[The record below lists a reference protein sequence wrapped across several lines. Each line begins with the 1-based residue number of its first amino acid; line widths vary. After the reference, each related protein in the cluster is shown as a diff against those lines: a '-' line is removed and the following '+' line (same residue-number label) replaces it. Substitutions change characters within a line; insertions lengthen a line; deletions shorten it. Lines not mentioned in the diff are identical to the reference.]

1 MGSRRLILSRMPA
14 AYPNSLFAVLLLV
27 LLWAPS
33 VPAQDLNEPL
43 KLDPAVRTGRL
54 PNGLVYFIRRNVQP
68 ANRAM
73 LRLAVEAGSIDE
85 AEDQRGLA
93 HVLEHMAFNGTTH
106 FKTGELVKYLESIG
120 ARFGPHVNAYT
131 SYDETVYM
139 LDVPTDREGVLARGF
154 EALSDFAGGILLDE
168 REVDRERGV
177 VIEEWRGRQGAATR
191 MQQPQIDALYG
202 DSRYANRLPIG
213 TPEIL
218 KSFPA
223 DRLRTFYRDYYR
235 PDRMAVIVAGD
246 IDPAAVEKMV
256 QDAFSPLRAA
266 PASDRTVY
274 PIPSHQETRY
284 VTVSDREAQASSV
297 AVMYKRPLQPFRTVG
312 DYRRVLVRALVNH
325 MINARFTEMARAPE
339 APFIRASAGD
349 ETLGRTLEA
358 FTVSARVNDGG
369 IDKGL
374 AALAQE
380 VARIEQF
387 GFGAAELERAKAAM
401 LATYERAYNER
412 NTSESSGYA
421 SELLRYFLS
430 DEPVP
435 GIETELALVRRFLP
449 EVTAAETGALAREL
463 VTDDNR
469 VVLAT
474 APEKAG
480 LTAATESGLREA
492 LRAGTTAKVT
502 PWSDEIAGRE
512 LMAMRPTPGT
522 VRARREIPEIGT
534 TVLTMSNGVEV
545 WLKPTDFRNDQVL
558 FTAYARGGTSL
569 ASQADYHNASLSTS
583 LIALAGLGGFSPVDL
598 GKLTAGKIANS
609 GAYMS
614 AYTHGV
620 SGNATPRD
628 LEIALQLNYLLF
640 TAPNKDDP
648 EAFVLMRRRL
658 EVALANQEQNPGSVF
673 GERVRAINT
682 MNHYA
687 AKPMKLEDVAKLDPQ
702 RMQSYFDARYGN
714 AADFTFFF
722 VGAFKVDEI
731 IPLLNTYIASLP
743 SRGSATATM
752 TDDRMRFPESNIRET
767 VNKGQEPRS
776 QTIMS
781 FYADTGL
788 DEIETHRARAAAQ
801 VLQMRLR
808 DILREELGGTYSVS
822 VGYSDNSP
830 IPGYGYTTVQF
841 GSSPENAE
849 KLTSAVLA
857 EVERLQ
863 KEGPSASDI
872 KVVKET
878 EKNDLQTSLRQNGY
892 WLNSLQAMHLL
903 GRDPLRI
910 LARTERAESLTEENV
925 HAALRKYFPLARH
938 TVVTLMPE
946 KQLAAG
952 SGQPAEVTTR

>member
-1 MGSRRLILSRMPA
+1 M
-14 AYPNSLFAVLLLV
+14 LLV

-33 VPAQDLNEPL
+33 APAQDLNEAL
-43 KLDPAVRTGRL
+43 RLDPAVRTGRL
-54 PNGLVYFIRRNVQP
+54 ANGLTYFIRRNVQP

-73 LRLAVEAGSIDE
+73 LRLAVEAGSVDE

-154 EALSDFAGGILLDE
+154 EALSDFAGGISLDE
-168 REVDRERGV
+168 REIDRERGV

-191 MQQPQIDALYG
+191 MEQPQINALYG

-223 DRLRTFYRDYYR
+223 ERLRSFYRDYYR
-235 PDRMAVIVAGD
+235 PDRMAVIVVGD

-256 QDAFSPLRAA
+256 QGAFSPLRAVP
-266 PASDRTVY
+266 PADRTVY
-274 PIPSHQETRY
+274 PIPPHQEPRF

-297 AVMYKRPLQPFRTVG
+297 AILHKRPLQPFRTVA
-312 DYRRVLVRALVNH
+312 DYRRVLVRALVNQ

-349 ETLGRTLEA
+349 ETLGRTVEA
-358 FTVSARVNDGG
+358 FTVSARVNDGA

-380 VARIEQF
+380 IARIKQL

-435 GIETELALVRRFLP
+435 GIETELALVRRFVP
-449 EVTAAETGALAREL
+449 EVTAAETGALARDL
-463 VTDDNR
+463 VADDNR

-474 APEKAG
+474 SPEKAG
-480 LTAATESGLREA
+480 LAAVTDASLREA
-492 LRAGTTAKVT
+492 LRAGATAKVT

-512 LMAMRPTPGT
+512 LMAMRPTPGS

-569 ASQADYHNASLSTS
+569 ASPADYHNASLSTS
-583 LIALAGLGGFSPVDL
+583 LVALAGLGGFSPVDL

-609 GAYMS
+609 GAYMA

-628 LEIALQLNYLLF
+628 LETALQLNYLLF
-640 TAPNKDDP
+640 TAPNKDP

-673 GERVRAINT
+673 GERVRAVNT

-702 RMQSYFDARYGN
+702 RMQTYFEARYGN
-714 AADFTFFF
+714 AADFTFFV

-731 IPLLNTYIASLP
+731 IPLLNTYIATLP
-743 SRGSATATM
+743 SRGSATATI
-752 TDDRMRFPESNIRET
+752 TDDRMRFPESIIRET

-776 QTIMS
+776 QTVMS

-788 DEIETHRARAAAQ
+788 DEMETHRARAAAQ

-830 IPGYGYTTVQF
+830 VPGYGYTAVQF

-849 KLTSAVLA
+849 KLTKAVLA

-863 KEGPSASDI
+863 REGPSASDVQ
-872 KVVKET
+872 VVKET

-903 GRDPLRI
+903 GRDPRRI
-910 LARTERAESLTEENV
+910 LARTERAESLTQENI
-925 HAALRKYFPLARH
+925 HAALRKYFPLERH

-952 SGQPAEVTTR
+952 SGQPAVAAARE